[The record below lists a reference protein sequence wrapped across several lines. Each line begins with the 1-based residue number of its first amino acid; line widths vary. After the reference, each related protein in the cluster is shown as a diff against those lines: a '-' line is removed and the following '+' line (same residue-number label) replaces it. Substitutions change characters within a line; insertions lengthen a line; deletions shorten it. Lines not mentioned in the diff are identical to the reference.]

1 MREASKKTKL
11 NQTKSDRHRQA
22 RDYKK
27 FVREISKPMSI
38 HFNHIIEAKTKQ
50 DFEEAYS
57 EMKKKQVFLE
67 NPSLKNKIS
76 LKKANIRPT
85 SGQSR
90 ALQEAKSSGSI
101 LDGNQLKY
109 SKKSLME

>member
-1 MREASKKTKL
+1 
-11 NQTKSDRHRQA
+11 
-22 RDYKK
+22 
-27 FVREISKPMSI
+27 MSI
-38 HFNHIIEAKTKQ
+38 HFNHVIEAKTKQ

-76 LKKANIRPT
+76 LKNANIRPT

-109 SKKSLME
+109 SKKSLMEQKKMREDLKDKQKRFDVLNKLIGSEYNFIETAP